1 MATDRN
7 NSKYQKNNRTMNEE
21 NQQTV
26 DPYEELT
33 YEELKELAESWE
45 ADEYCSFNH
54 DVQEP

>member
-1 MATDRN
+1 MVTDRDS
-7 NSKYQKNNRTMNEE
+7 SKYQKNNGAMNEE

-26 DPYEELT
+26 DPYEGLT